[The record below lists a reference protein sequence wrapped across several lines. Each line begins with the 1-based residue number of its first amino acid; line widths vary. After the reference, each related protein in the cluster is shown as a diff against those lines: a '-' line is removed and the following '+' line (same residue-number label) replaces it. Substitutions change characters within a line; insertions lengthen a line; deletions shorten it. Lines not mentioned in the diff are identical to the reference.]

1 LSNLFK
7 RAIAFTDIHWGLKNN
22 SLAHNQDCDQF
33 VDWVIETAKKENCE
47 TGFFLGDWTH
57 SRASINMQTLQFSIR
72 ALEKLNAAFDQ
83 FYLIVGNHDLY
94 YRDSRAIHSNEWAR
108 HLPNIKVIDEWHQDG
123 DVLILP
129 WLVGDEHKRLA
140 KARAKY
146 VFGHLELPHFLMN
159 AKVEM
164 PDHGGIQTEEFVRFE
179 KVFSG
184 HFHMRQRK
192 ENVYYIGNAFPHN
205 FADAGDTQRGC
216 MVLEWGSEP
225 EYFAWP
231 DQPLYIKTKLSECID
246 HADRLLKPKAYVK
259 VELDIGISYEEAS
272 FIKDKFVTDYC
283 LREMSLIPIKQQ
295 ADEREFSG
303 DIKFE
308 SVDSIVIDQITKI
321 ESEFYDP
328 KLLLKIYQSI
338 A

>member
-1 LSNLFK
+1 MSNLFK
-7 RAIAFTDIHWGLKNN
+7 KAISFTDIHWGLKNN

-33 VDWVIETAKKENCE
+33 VDWVIETAKQEGCE

-57 SRASINMQTLQFSIR
+57 SRASINMQTLQFSIK

-83 FYLIVGNHDLY
+83 FFLIVGNHDLY

-108 HLPNIKVIDEWHQDG
+108 HLPNITVCDQWIERD

-140 KARAKY
+140 KARSKY

-159 AKVEM
+159 AMVQM
-164 PDHGGIQTEEFVRFE
+164 PDHGGVKTEEFQRFDS
-179 KVFSG
+179 VFSG
-184 HFHMRQRK
+184 HFHMRQKRG
-192 ENVYYIGNAFPHN
+192 NVHYIGNAFPHN
-205 FADAGDTQRGC
+205 FSDVGDTQRGA
-216 MVLEWGSEP
+216 MILEWGEEP
-225 EYFAWP
+225 EYRSWS
-231 DQPLYIKTKLSECID
+231 DQPVYLANKLSNVID
-246 HADRLLKPKAYVK
+246 CADQILRPKAHIK
-259 VELDIGISYEEAS
+259 VELDIDISYEEAC
-272 FIKDKFVTDYC
+272 FIKDKFVGEYG
-283 LREMSLIPIKQQ
+283 LREMQLIPIKNQHTE
-295 ADEREFSG
+295 DTDLG

-308 SVDSIVIDQITKI
+308 SVDKIVLDQISSI
-321 ESEFYDP
+321 ESDFYDP